1 MKLNIDKV
9 LKEKGLSA
17 VGLSELMAAK
27 GNPLSRISIGSI
39 INGNSSPKL
48 ETLQDIAM
56 ALEIPLCDLFD
67 GYYVPKESTPIFKK
81 DDNGN
86 YIEIGYLKG

>member
-17 VGLSELMAAK
+17 VGLSELMATK
-27 GNPLSRISIGSI
+27 GNPLSRITIGSI

-48 ETLQDIAM
+48 ETIQSIADV
-56 ALEIPLCDLFD
+56 LEVPLCDLFD
-67 GYYVPKESTPIFKK
+67 GFYVPKESTPIYKK
-81 DDNGN
+81 DANGQFV
-86 YIEIGYLKG
+86 EIGYLKE